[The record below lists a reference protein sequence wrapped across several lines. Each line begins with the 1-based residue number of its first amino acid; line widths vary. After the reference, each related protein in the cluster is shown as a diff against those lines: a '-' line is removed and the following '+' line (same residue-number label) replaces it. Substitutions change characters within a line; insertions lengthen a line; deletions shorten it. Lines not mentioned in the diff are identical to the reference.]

1 LQPVGFEFV
10 RPNYRRQAAS
20 LSYSNKKSC
29 RKLVENTAPLPHNSV
44 ELNSMEPMRELG
56 RMMVF
61 AGAALAAVGALVWLA
76 ARPGGLPLRLGRL
89 PGDIAVQGKHGSFYF
104 PVVTCILLSVALTL
118 ILWLVQ
124 WLKR

>member
-1 LQPVGFEFV
+1 L
-10 RPNYRRQAAS
+10 
-20 LSYSNKKSC
+20 
-29 RKLVENTAPLPHNSV
+29 KLVER
-44 ELNSMEPMRELG
+44 MRELG

-61 AGAALAAVGALVWLA
+61 AGAAIAAVGALVWLA
-76 ARPGGLPLRLGRL
+76 ARRGGLPLRLGRL

-104 PVVTCILLSVALTL
+104 PVVTCILLSVVLTL

>member
-1 LQPVGFEFV
+1 
-10 RPNYRRQAAS
+10 
-20 LSYSNKKSC
+20 
-29 RKLVENTAPLPHNSV
+29 
-44 ELNSMEPMRELG
+44 MEPMRELG

-61 AGAALAAVGALVWLA
+61 AGVALAALGALVWLA
-76 ARPGGLPLRLGRL
+76 ARPGGLPPRLGRL
-89 PGDIAVQGKHGSFYF
+89 PGDIAIQGKHGSFYF